1 MFDPLFYSYSY
12 SYSCI
17 FLHAEDAEAIALSQ
31 FILPINP
38 KLYQGLCCY
47 NKLKCCPEK
56 QSSNEVA
63 IQQEGI

>member
-17 FLHAEDAEAIALSQ
+17 FLHAEDAEALAQ